1 MDDDG
6 GMFTSARPVR
16 VVCAGVL
23 LAAALTL
30 ALAGCGG
37 GDKATSATAAGDA
50 KAACEALAR
59 TKPNLN
65 KPADVD
71 WRRLRAA
78 GDLGVAAATAD
89 KKKYGDLAQPFAV
102 VYRDALNSE
111 TTSIYTDARAA
122 LSVCS
127 DHKLPH

>member
-1 MDDDG
+1 ML
-6 GMFTSARPVR
+6 TNAWPVR
-16 VVCAGVL
+16 VV
-23 LAAALTL
+23 LAVVTLTAAV

-37 GDKATSATAAGDA
+37 GSKAASSAPGDA
-50 KAACEALAR
+50 KAACEALVR
-59 TKPNLN
+59 TKPTLTH
-65 KPADVD
+65 PTDVD

-89 KKKYGDLAQPFAV
+89 KKKYGDLSQPFAV

-122 LSVCS
+122 LSVCA
-127 DHKLPH
+127 DKKLPH